1 MGIGYEVELI
11 NGNLVIHIGIEM
23 KRNFQN
29 QRTEYRPSLKY
40 KSKYCSY
47 NGVGFFIAE
56 VFAISGVNR
65 SGLQGKEHIDNN

>member
-1 MGIGYEVELI
+1 M
-11 NGNLVIHIGIEM
+11 IHIIGIEM

-29 QRTEYRPSLKY
+29 QRTEHRPSRKY